1 MTTEIET
8 HAVCTDAD
16 LVALFKALG
25 HPQRLAIL
33 RLLGENELCVCQIE
47 EALDLRQAYVSQ
59 LLTQL
64 REMGLVCFRK
74 EGWKVWYR
82 LARTEV
88 HTLLQLA
95 ADIHNSLGECAWTPP
110 EVDASTVD
118 ASTVDAS
125 TFDAAEGCRA
135 VADTSS
141 GCMCARPQ
149 AAQRP

>member
-1 MTTEIET
+1 MTTEIVT
-8 HAVCTDAD
+8 HDVYTDAD
-16 LVALFKALG
+16 LVALFKVLG

-74 EGWKVWYR
+74 DGLKVWYR

-95 ADIHNSLGECAWTPP
+95 ADIHNSLGVCAWMPP
-110 EVDASTVD
+110 EID
-118 ASTVDAS
+118 
-125 TFDAAEGCRA
+125 
-135 VADTSS
+135 DTS
-141 GCMCARPQ
+141 GDT
-149 AAQRP
+149 

>member
-1 MTTEIET
+1 
-8 HAVCTDAD
+8 
-16 LVALFKALG
+16 
-25 HPQRLAIL
+25 
-33 RLLGENELCVCQIE
+33 
-47 EALDLRQAYVSQ
+47 
-59 LLTQL
+59 
-64 REMGLVCFRK
+64 
-74 EGWKVWYR
+74 WYR

-118 ASTVDAS
+118 AST
-125 TFDAAEGCRA
+125 FDAAEGCRA